1 MKKILSFLVLPAIL
15 ILVLFV
21 VLLARAF
28 TVESRQVRAEPVTDL
43 AVDARAQSEMAE
55 RLAGAVRFRTISHE
69 GGRNVEAQAFLGLH
83 QYLQASFPWV
93 HQALRRETVAGY
105 SLLYTWP
112 GRNPGL
118 APLLLMSHLDVVPVE
133 PGTESKWT
141 HPAFS
146 GAIADGFVWGRGTL
160 DDKVSV
166 LAVLEAAE
174 MLLGKGF
181 QPERTVLLAFGHDE
195 EVGGVQGAAAIA
207 RLLESRGVRPEMIL
221 DEGGIIAAG
230 MVQGIAAPVAMI
242 STAEKGFV
250 TVVLTARTQGG
261 HSSMPPRNTAIGLV
275 ADAVRKLEAH
285 PLPARIDGPTR
296 ESFEF
301 LAPEMPLPMKTVL
314 ANLWLFEP
322 VVKSQFGAEPSGDAR
337 MRTTTAATMI
347 RGGVKENVLPSEAR
361 AWVNFRIL
369 PGDSVASVLEH
380 VRRTVGPGIQVAVSG
395 DQQTE
400 PSPTS
405 PADGPA
411 FRLLQTTISQ
421 VFPGTLA
428 SPNLLGGGTDT
439 KHFHKLSGNVYR
451 FIPVRITGEDLARIH
466 GTNERVSV
474 EDYTG
479 AVRFYAQLVR
489 NAA

>member
-1 MKKILSFLVLPAIL
+1 MKKILSFLAIAFLLL
-15 ILVLFV
+15 IAL
-21 VLLARAF
+21 LLARAAM
-28 TVESRQVRAEPVTDL
+28 VESRQVRAEPVTDL
-43 AVDARAQSEMAE
+43 AVDARAVAE
-55 RLAGAVRFRTISHE
+55 RLAGAVRFRTVSHE

-83 QYLQASFPWV
+83 EYLRTSFPRV

-133 PGTESKWT
+133 PGTEGQWT

-146 GAIADGFVWGRGTL
+146 GAIADGHVWGRGTL

-174 MLLGKGF
+174 MLLARGF
-181 QPERTVLLAFGHDE
+181 QPERTILLAFGHDE
-195 EVGGVQGAAAIA
+195 EVGGLQGAASIA
-207 RLLESRGVRPEMIL
+207 RLLESRRIKPEMIL
-221 DEGGIIAAG
+221 DEGGVIAKG
-230 MVQGIAAPVAMI
+230 MVQGIGANVAMI

-250 TVVLTARTQGG
+250 TVVLTARTEGG
-261 HSSMPPRNTAIGLV
+261 HSSMPPRSTAIGVV
-275 ADAVRKLEAH
+275 ADAVRKLEEN
-285 PLPARIDGPTR
+285 PMPARIDGPIR

-314 ANLWLFEP
+314 SNLWLFEP
-322 VVKSQFGAEPSGDAR
+322 VVKSLFGAEAAGNAR

-347 RGGVKENVLPSEAR
+347 RGGVKENVLPSEAK

-380 VRRTVGPGIQVAVSG
+380 VRGTVGPGVQVAVSG
-395 DQQTE
+395 NQQTE

-405 PADGPA
+405 STDGPA
-411 FRLLQTTISQ
+411 FRLLQETVSQ

-428 SPNLLGGGTDT
+428 SPNLLAGGTDT
-439 KHFHKLSGNVYR
+439 KHFQRLSGNVYR
-451 FIPVRITGEDLARIH
+451 FIPVTITAGDLGRIH
-466 GTNERVSV
+466 GTNERVGI
-474 EDYTG
+474 EDYAG